1 VSLPLRVT
9 LVALVLGLL
18 VDLVSG
24 YSPFPGYGAL
34 LGLGGCAVII
44 VGSKWLGDRFLQRG
58 EDYYPGEAPT
68 DEQEDLRG

>member
-1 VSLPLRVT
+1 MSLPVRVT
-9 LVALVLGLL
+9 LIALVVGLV
-18 VDLVSG
+18 VDVLTG

-34 LGLGGCAVII
+34 LGLGSCTLII

-58 EDYYPGEAPT
+58 EDYYPGEAPA

>member
-1 VSLPLRVT
+1 
-9 LVALVLGLL
+9 
-18 VDLVSG
+18 VSG
-24 YSPFPGYGAL
+24 YSPFLGYGAL